1 MSKAIVVLDNHFV
14 KLSDGRVLNNG
25 IVSEDFLKKYSQYY
39 SEVYFLGR
47 TVHFNEDELGSN
59 SEFNNYKE
67 VKFQEGEEI
76 FNPLPMFRNLQDLGK
91 KYIEIKRIVK
101 NLLNSVEDARII
113 LRVPSL
119 LSSIVYFS
127 LPRSLKNKVII
138 ECVADLSQV
147 TPSMTKS
154 AILKNKILSNWT
166 KKIAAK
172 AFAASYV
179 TKYALQE
186 VYPAKRAKVKSHYSS
201 IDLKD
206 DFYFKREIEAK
217 SRWKIVHVST
227 LNQNT
232 KGHSLLLKL
241 CKKLVENSYNIE
253 VDIVGGGRYK
263 NFYENEAKDLGIS
276 QHVNFLG
283 NISNKEDLRKIYIN
297 SDLMIFPTEF
307 EGLPRVLIEAMAC
320 SLPCIATNVNGI
332 PELLQSEDMFNVG
345 DFDGFYNRAVE
356 YLESLETMKQ
366 TSARNFEIAQNYE
379 YKKLQNRRLSFF
391 KTIDENWR

>member
-14 KLSDGRVLNNG
+14 KLSNGRILNNG
-25 IVSEDFLKKYSQYY
+25 IVSEDFLAKYSQYY

-47 TVHFNEDELGSN
+47 TVNFDEKELKSN
-59 SEFNNYKE
+59 SEFSNYKE
-67 VKFQEGEEI
+67 VKFQTGKEI
-76 FNPLPMFRNLQDLGK
+76 FKPLPMFRNLQDLSK
-91 KYIEIKRIVK
+91 KYRKINKNVK
-101 NLLNSVEDARII
+101 ALLNSVEDARVI

-119 LSSIVYFS
+119 LSTIVYFL
-127 LPRSLKNKVII
+127 LPKSLKNKVII

-147 TPSMTKS
+147 TPSMTRS
-154 AILKNKILSNWT
+154 AILKNKILSHWT
-166 KKIAAK
+166 KRIASR

-206 DFYFKREIEAK
+206 DFYFKREIKAK
-217 SRWKIVHVST
+217 PIWKIVHVST

-232 KGHSLLLKL
+232 KGHSILLRL
-241 CKKLVENSYNIE
+241 CKKLIDNSYNIE

-263 NFYENEAKDLGIS
+263 DFYEHEAQELGINEY
-276 QHVNFLG
+276 VNFLG
-283 NISNKEDLRKIYIN
+283 NISDKEVLRQIYID

-332 PELLQSEDMFNVG
+332 PELLQVEDMFEVG
-345 DFDGFYNRAVE
+345 DFDGFYNRAVA
-356 YLESLETMKQ
+356 YLESLEIMKDAS
-366 TSARNFEIAQNYE
+366 TRNFEIAQNYE
-379 YKKLQNRRLSFF
+379 YKKLQNQRLNFF
-391 KTIDENWR
+391 KTIDESWR

>member
-14 KLSDGRVLNNG
+14 KLSDGRILNNG
-25 IVSEDFLKKYSQYY
+25 IVSEDFLRKYSQYY

-47 TVHFNEDELGSN
+47 TLHFNEDELKAN
-59 SEFNNYKE
+59 SEFSNYKE
-67 VKFQEGEEI
+67 VKFQDGKEI
-76 FNPLPMFRNLQDLGK
+76 FKPLPMFRNLQDLRR
-91 KYIEIKRIVK
+91 KYREINKNVK
-101 NLLNSVEDARII
+101 NLLNSVEEARVI
-113 LRVPSL
+113 LRLPSL
-119 LSSIVYFS
+119 LSSIVYYS
-127 LPRSLKNKVII
+127 LPKKLKDKVII

-154 AILKNKILSNWT
+154 AIVKNKILNYWT
-166 KKIAAK
+166 KRIASR

-186 VYPAKRAKVKSHYSS
+186 VYPARRAKVKSHYSS

-206 DFYFKREIEAK
+206 DFYFKREIEEK
-217 SRWKIVHVST
+217 PIWKIVHVST

-232 KGHSLLLKL
+232 KGHSLLLRL
-241 CKKLVENSYNIE
+241 SKKLIENSYNIE

-263 NFYENEAKDLGIS
+263 AFYENEAKELGVS
-276 QHVNFLG
+276 KHVNFLG
-283 NISNKEDLRKIYIN
+283 NISNKEELRQIYIN

-345 DFDGFYNRAVE
+345 DFNGFYNRTVK

-366 TSARNFEIAQNYE
+366 ASARNYEIAQNYE
-379 YKKLQNRRLSFF
+379 YKKLQNRRLNFF